1 MKLPVVGTPGRTAT
15 RSSASPASIDPSLDL
30 EAEIGRLKRDRNAV
44 ILAHYYQ
51 DSDIQDVAD
60 FIGDSLQLAQEA
72 AKTSADVICFAGVHF
87 MAETAKILNPT
98 RTVLLPDLK
107 AGCGLADSITA
118 EQLRDWKTAH
128 PGAYVVAY
136 INTSAEV
143 KAEAD
148 VCCTSSNAVKVVS
161 QVPPDREILFLPDMF
176 LGDFVRRRTGRAMH
190 LWVGD
195 CPVHAK
201 LRPEDLERA
210 RAEHPGAPVIAH
222 PECGCATQAMPNV
235 DRVLSTDGMVRFAEE
250 THAPE
255 VLVATEVGI
264 LHRMSKLNTTTK
276 FTPIDAGA
284 ICPYMKEITLED
296 IRDSLALDQFR
307 IEVPEETARRA
318 RVALERMVAA

>member
-1 MKLPVVGTPGRTAT
+1 VTL
-15 RSSASPASIDPSLDL
+15 S
-30 EAEIGRLKRDRNAV
+30 EEILRLKEERDAV
-44 ILAHYYQ
+44 LLAHNYQ
-51 DSDIQDVAD
+51 RPEVQDLAD
-60 FIGDSLQLAQEA
+60 FVGDSLFLSRKAME
-72 AKTSADVICFAGVHF
+72 SDRPVIVFAGVRF
-87 MAETAKILNPT
+87 MAETAKILNPG

-118 EQLRDWKTAH
+118 EQLRDWKHAH
-128 PGAYVVAY
+128 PGAVVVAY

-148 VCCTSSNAVKVVS
+148 ICCTSSNAVKVVD
-161 QVPPDREILFLPDMF
+161 QIPRDREVLFLPDMF
-176 LGDFVRRRTGRAMH
+176 LGDYVRRRTGRAMH

-201 LRPEDLERA
+201 LRPEDLARA
-210 RAEHPGAPVIAH
+210 RSEHPGAPVIAH

-264 LHRMSKLNTTTK
+264 LHRMEKLNPTTR

-284 ICPYMKEITLED
+284 VCPYMKEITLED
-296 IRDSLALDQFR
+296 VRDSLALDRYR
-307 IEVPEETARRA
+307 IDVPAETAAKA